1 MNFGDWLL
9 QIVGFSVLAAIG
21 AMSAT
26 REPVGY
32 SVGWEA
38 HPTQAF
44 SVDSSTQVEQI
55 PCATADGKQGVLSVL
70 PYWDDSQEPVIMCR
84 EQLEVRN

>member
-26 REPVGY
+26 REPVAF
-32 SVGWEA
+32 SQPET
-38 HPTQAF
+38 PF
-44 SVDSSTQVEQI
+44 SVDSNTQVEQI
-55 PCATADGKQGVLSVL
+55 PCATADGKQGVLSVV

>member
-21 AMSAT
+21 VMSAT
-26 REPVGY
+26 REPVAF
-32 SVGWEA
+32 SQPET
-38 HPTQAF
+38 PF
-44 SVDSSTQVEQI
+44 SVDSHTQVEQI

-70 PYWDDSQEPVIMCR
+70 PYWDDSQEPVIICR
-84 EQLEVRN
+84 EIGN

>member
-9 QIVGFSVLAAIG
+9 QIVGFSVLATIG

-26 REPVGY
+26 REPAV
-32 SVGWEA
+32 SFRQPET
-38 HPTQAF
+38 PF
-44 SVDSSTQVEQI
+44 SVDSNTQVEQI

-84 EQLEVRN
+84 EQLGVRN

>member
-9 QIVGFSVLAAIG
+9 QIIGFSVLVCVG

-26 REPVGY
+26 REPAVFSQPETVFEVGED
-32 SVGWEA
+32 V
-38 HPTQAF
+38 
-44 SVDSSTQVEQI
+44 QVEQI
-55 PCATADGKQGVLSVL
+55 PCRTADGKQGVLSVV

>member
-26 REPVGY
+26 REPVAF
-32 SVGWEA
+32 SQPET
-38 HPTQAF
+38 PF
-44 SVDSSTQVEQI
+44 SVDSDTQVEQI
-55 PCATADGKQGVLSVL
+55 PCATADGKQGVLSVI
-70 PYWDDSQEPVIMCR
+70 PAVNEQEKPLIICR
-84 EQLEVRN
+84 EMNK

>member
-1 MNFGDWLL
+1 MNGLDWII

-21 AMSAT
+21 VMSAT
-26 REPVGY
+26 REPVAF
-32 SVGWEA
+32 SQPET
-38 HPTQAF
+38 PF
-44 SVDSSTQVEQI
+44 SVDSNTQVEQI

-70 PYWDDSQEPVIMCR
+70 PYWDDSQEPLIICR